1 MAIVLC
7 SFVSIVFDPALQ
19 KYKPCQSTLTIISYS
34 NAHCSEPENEHG
46 QVQHLLWYVWLW
58 WWGGGVLRC
67 KVPLIKTAQT
77 LWSQKALR
85 GFRLAWTCV
94 NRVEKSIAFL
104 HDFIMLIR

>member
-58 WWGGGVLRC
+58 WWWWWGGGGGARVLGASNKDC
-67 KVPLIKTAQT
+67 PDSMVSKGIK
-77 LWSQKALR
+77 
-85 GFRLAWTCV
+85 G
-94 NRVEKSIAFL
+94 I
-104 HDFIMLIR
+104 